1 VPIIIGTSGW
11 QYRDWRGGLYPA
23 GVAQRRWLEHYASQY
38 QTVENNSSFYRL
50 PAPET
55 FAGWRARTPDDF
67 VMAVKASRYLT
78 HVRKLRDPAE
88 PVARLLGA
96 AAELGP
102 KLGPILLQLPP
113 TFTAEPAL
121 LDACLKEFRA
131 VRLPGGHQPGKLG
144 PGHLGRLRVAV
155 EPRHESWW
163 TEEVQQI
170 LAAHDAALC
179 WADRL
184 GRPVAPLWRTA
195 GWGFLRFHEGTADPW
210 PSYGQQALRSWVDR
224 IRQAWPGDADV
235 YVYFNNDPGG
245 AAVVNSAEFA
255 ALAREAGLA
264 VTRTPPTG
272 GVPLTTAI
280 PTW

>member
-1 VPIIIGTSGW
+1 MPVLIGTSGW

-23 GVAQRRWLEHYASQY
+23 GVAQRRWLEHYSTQY
-38 QTVENNSSFYRL
+38 VTVENNSSFYRL

-55 FAGWRARTPDDF
+55 FTGWRDRTPGDF

-88 PVARLLGA
+88 PVARLLA
-96 AAELGP
+96 AAAGLGP

-113 TFTAEPAL
+113 TLTAEPAL
-121 LDACLKEFRA
+121 LDACLREFRA
-131 VRLPGGHQPGKLG
+131 APRPG
-144 PGHLGRLRVAV
+144 PGPLRIAV
-155 EPRHESWW
+155 EPRHDSWW
-163 TEEVQQI
+163 TEEVRQL
-170 LAAHDAALC
+170 LAAHDAALS

-195 GWGFLRFHEGTADPW
+195 SWGYLRFHEGAADPW
-210 PSYGQQALRSWVDR
+210 PRYGRAALQSWVDR
-224 IRQAWPGDADV
+224 VRQAWPGDADV

-255 ALAREAGLA
+255 ALARDAGLNT
-264 VTRTPPTG
+264 TRTPPVG
-272 GVPLTTAI
+272 AVPLTEAI